1 MALMYG
7 PEEHKRPLMPE
18 EFNAPDRN
26 QGKISLRAARGVR
39 HGLLTLFLLE
49 VKKRKEE
56 SREGVWREEM
66 PRSDSSRIGSVWN
79 FGERPED
86 GGQERLAQR
95 NSGGDGSKRND
106 DDTKLDQ

>member
-1 MALMYG
+1 MAKADRKVNKPCLTPLPLRG
-7 PEEHKRPLMPE
+7 EVQPE
-18 EFNAPDRN
+18 
-26 QGKISLRAARGVR
+26 GSAARGVR

-56 SREGVWREEM
+56 SREGVWREER
-66 PRSDSSRIGSVWN
+66 PRSDSIRIGSVWN

-106 DDTKLDQ
+106 DDTQLDQ

>member
-1 MALMYG
+1 VKLFRILFPLSLLIPFGSFIVVLM
-7 PEEHKRPLMPE
+7 
-18 EFNAPDRN
+18 N
-26 QGKISLRAARGVR
+26 AARGVR

-86 GGQERLAQR
+86 
-95 NSGGDGSKRND
+95 
-106 DDTKLDQ
+106 